1 MNIENLTS
9 LAISACIYGG
19 KEIMSVYNTDF
30 GFELKKDNS
39 PLTIAD
45 KNCNKKIEEIL
56 YDSKIPI
63 LSEEGK
69 QLNYEERKNWKY
81 LWIVDPLDGTK
92 EFIKK
97 MESLQLT

>member
-1 MNIENLTS
+1 MNIQNLTY
-9 LAISACIYGG
+9 LAIKSCISGG
-19 KEIMSVYNTDF
+19 EEIMSVYNTDF

-69 QLNYEERKNWKY
+69 QLNYEERKTGSIYGLLIRLMVLKN
-81 LWIVDPLDGTK
+81 
-92 EFIKK
+92 
-97 MESLQLT
+97 S

>member
-19 KEIMSVYNTDF
+19 QEIMSVYNTDF

-45 KNCNKKIEEIL
+45 KNFNKKIE
-56 YDSKIPI
+56 
-63 LSEEGK
+63 
-69 QLNYEERKNWKY
+69 
-81 LWIVDPLDGTK
+81 
-92 EFIKK
+92 
-97 MESLQLT
+97 